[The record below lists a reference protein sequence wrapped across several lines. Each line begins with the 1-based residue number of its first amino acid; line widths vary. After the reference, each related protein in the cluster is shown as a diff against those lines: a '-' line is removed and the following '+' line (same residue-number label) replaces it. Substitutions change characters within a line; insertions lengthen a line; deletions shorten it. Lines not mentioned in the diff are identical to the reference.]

1 MMRLILAL
9 SALSIIYIDP
19 SEPDRYVALTYGAL
33 LFYSAYSAVL
43 YYLSVKQR
51 PLPTGITSWI
61 DVGCYLLLVALSSG
75 TSSIF
80 FYFFFFAILVSSF
93 HKGFET
99 GVRVTLVSAIL
110 FTIIGFVTA
119 PAGGRFELNRFL
131 LRPIYLLVL
140 GYMMAYWGGYE
151 IMLKRRLTLLKEVA
165 HMSNPRFGVSHTIGT
180 VMKKLRALYDADACL
195 LILPDSGATEPRL
208 YRVERDQP
216 GMPVRAERIP
226 VELAQSLLAIH
237 ENVAVVYNGRAR
249 RWPWQ
254 TFSYYAYDVMTK
266 ERTGAGKGTS
276 RALAATFEAES
287 FASVPLRNRGHTL
300 GRLYITAR
308 QGVFDNSD
316 VEFVMQIVEQVIPVI
331 ENIRLLDQLASNAAE
346 QERQRL
352 ARDIHDSVIQPYVGL
367 QYRLAA
373 IRNKLATGGGD
384 DVANDIER
392 LFQITV
398 DEISGLRGFVRGL
411 KDTEVRKDN
420 LLSAVSRFAKQFTDH
435 FGIDVKIE
443 CRGEIEI
450 KDRLA
455 AEVLQMVYEGMSN
468 VRKHTQAM
476 NSTISLDC
484 NAYTLFLSIENDEA
498 TGEETELAS
507 FTPGS
512 LTARAEALGGQARV
526 ERTPDNHTKVNI
538 EIPL

>member
-1 MMRLILAL
+1 MRLILAL

-19 SEPDRYVALTYGAL
+19 SEPDRYVALTYGSL
-33 LFYSAYSAVL
+33 LLYSAYSAVL

-93 HKGFET
+93 HKGFVM
-99 GVRVTLVSAIL
+99 GVRVTLVSALL
-110 FTIIGFVTA
+110 FTLIGFVSA
-119 PAGGRFELNRFL
+119 PAGERFELNRSL
-131 LRPIYLLVL
+131 LRPVYLLVL

-165 HMSNPRFGVSHTIGT
+165 HLSNPRFGVSHTIGS

-195 LILPDSGATEPRL
+195 LILSDSSGTEHRL
-208 YRVERDQP
+208 YRIERDQP
-216 GMPVRAERIP
+216 EMSDRAERIP

-266 ERTGAGKGTS
+266 ERTGAGKEMS
-276 RALAATFEAES
+276 RSLAATFEAES
-287 FASVPLRNRGHTL
+287 FVSAPLHHRGHTL

-308 QGVFDNSD
+308 QGVFDSSD

-373 IRNKLATGGGD
+373 IRNKLATNGGD
-384 DVANDIER
+384 VADDIER

-411 KDTEVRKDN
+411 KDTEEVRTDN
-420 LLSAVSRFAKQFTDH
+420 LLSAINRFAKQFMDH
-435 FGIDVKIE
+435 YGIDVKIE

-468 VRKHTQAM
+468 IRKHTQAM
-476 NSTISLDC
+476 NCAISLDR
-484 NAYTLFLSIENDEA
+484 NDHTLFLSIENDDA
-498 TGEETELAS
+498 VGEETELAS

-512 LTARAEALGGQARV
+512 ITGRAEALGGRALV
-526 ERTPDNHTKVNI
+526 ERTPDNHTKFNI